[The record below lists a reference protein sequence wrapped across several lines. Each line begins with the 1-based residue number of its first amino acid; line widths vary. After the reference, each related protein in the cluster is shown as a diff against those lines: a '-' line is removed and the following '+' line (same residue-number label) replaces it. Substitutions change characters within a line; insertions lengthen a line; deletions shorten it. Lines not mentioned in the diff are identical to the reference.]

1 MTKTRIRDNDIGPT
15 TRLARAS
22 DSTLAGKC
30 RPKRTGD
37 DRHSA
42 VTKSAEREYF
52 YDFIHNKLILSVDCS
67 SSSARL
73 FFISDDGDDDKAGSA
88 AAAYTASI

>member
-1 MTKTRIRDNDIGPT
+1 MDDDEREMQIHSNVQYTIHTGPA

-52 YDFIHNKLILSVDCS
+52 TIYSQ
-67 SSSARL
+67 
-73 FFISDDGDDDKAGSA
+73 
-88 AAAYTASI
+88 